1 MQRRNQMAQLD
12 RALRHA
18 VAKDLEWN
26 RGRAVRT
33 LFGATQ
39 TGAPIASMVSS
50 ISPRSRMN
58 ARLRSRT
65 PALPLR
71 SLGLAAVVAL
81 LSTTGAALAADK
93 AAPLAAKARLQHDRV
108 VCARIRDQGVRDE
121 CLSEASTLYAGTQPS
136 HPDESPAQL
145 VRNVLKRCEALREP
159 DRQDCVLRMQGQGTT
174 TGSVAG
180 GGLYRE
186 LVTREVGEPAVRP

>member
-1 MQRRNQMAQLD
+1 
-12 RALRHA
+12 
-18 VAKDLEWN
+18 
-26 RGRAVRT
+26 
-33 LFGATQ
+33 
-39 TGAPIASMVSS
+39 
-50 ISPRSRMN
+50 
-58 ARLRSRT
+58 
-65 PALPLR
+65 
-71 SLGLAAVVAL
+71 
-81 LSTTGAALAADK
+81 
-93 AAPLAAKARLQHDRV
+93 

-180 GGLYRE
+180 GGIYRE
-186 LVTREVGEPAVRP
+186 LVTREVGEPAAKP